1 MRAGQGMRRNRE
13 RWMRRGVV
21 LEWRLREEG
30 ASQSYSSGR
39 EDPQEREELSE
50 WSRNS

>member
-1 MRAGQGMRRNRE
+1 MRRKRE

-30 ASQSYSSGR
+30 PSQSCRSGR
-39 EDPQEREELSE
+39 EDPPEREDLSE
-50 WSRNS
+50 WPRNS

>member
-1 MRAGQGMRRNRE
+1 
-13 RWMRRGVV
+13 MRRGVV

-30 ASQSYSSGR
+30 ASQSCSSGR